1 MQEPQ
6 SSPPTPDW
14 ESLGVAG
21 NLLARYQQDQHT
33 LLDQLATF
41 LEATLPHQTSV
52 KRTHGVFGPR
62 HTTSLTL
69 ELAGARYALTQQ
81 AQHADLEASRTRV
94 VRGVAVRT
102 EQLSVEDWLTQ
113 LSAAL
118 GAELDRTENGRA
130 ALDRLLHGA

>member
-1 MQEPQ
+1 VVQEPQ
-6 SSPPTPDW
+6 PPTPDW

-21 NLLARYQQDQHT
+21 ALLARYQQDQQA

-41 LEATLPHQTSV
+41 LEATLPHQASV

-62 HTTSLTL
+62 RTTALTL
-69 ELAGARYALTQQ
+69 ELAGARYGL
-81 AQHADLEASRTRV
+81 AQTEHAQLEASRTRV

-102 EQLSVEDWLTQ
+102 EQLTVEDWLTQ

-118 GAELDRTENGRA
+118 GAELERTEGGRA